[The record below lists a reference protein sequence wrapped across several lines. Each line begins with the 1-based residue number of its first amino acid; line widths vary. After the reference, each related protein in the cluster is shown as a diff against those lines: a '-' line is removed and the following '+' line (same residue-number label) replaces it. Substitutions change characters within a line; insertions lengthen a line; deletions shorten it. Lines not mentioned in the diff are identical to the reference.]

1 MVIWITGLSGAGKTT
16 LCTELYRRLKP
27 VVPHLVQLDGDA
39 FRDAFNDLG
48 HTEAE
53 RFKHISRVQRMAK
66 LLADQHLVVLVG
78 VVYANPE
85 LLAWNRANLPGYV
98 EVYLRAPFETVV
110 ARDAKGLYARALR
123 GEIQNVVGVDIPWVE
138 PVAPDLILD
147 GSGAVT
153 VQDLADQ
160 VQQVVSGLPR

>member
-27 VVPHLVQLDGDA
+27 SVRHLVQLDGDA

-48 HTEAE
+48 HTEPE

-66 LLADQHLVVLVG
+66 LLADQDLVVLVG

-98 EVYLRAPFETVV
+98 EVYLQAPFETVV
-110 ARDAKGLYARALR
+110 ARDSKGLYARALR
-123 GEIQNVVGVDIPWVE
+123 GEIRNVVGVDIPWVE
-138 PVAPDLILD
+138 PVAPDLTLD
-147 GSGAVT
+147 GSGTVT
-153 VQDLADQ
+153 ISALADL
-160 VQQVVSGLPR
+160 VQSVLPDVTR